1 MARPQDGVENSA
13 AFSRKDW
20 PGSRPF
26 WRNRRVMVTGGNG
39 FLGRFMVGK
48 LHDRGAAVFVSDIDR
63 YQIEGRYP
71 DLLPPPPSQD
81 VARAELKLAGE
92 LFQWLKRQL

>member
-26 WRNRRVMVTGGNG
+26 WRGKRVLVTGGSG
-39 FLGRFMVGK
+39 FLGRFIVGK
-48 LHDRGAAVFVSDIDR
+48 LRERGAAEIIVPRSSR
-63 YQIEGRYP
+63 YALAPRLHCPGRGSHRLGRIASAP
-71 DLLPPPPSQD
+71 
-81 VARAELKLAGE
+81 AG
-92 LFQWLKRQL
+92 